1 MGYLFLSNTIRQIE
15 NDFYK
20 SSKSNDALMQL
31 AGFCVYSEVLKVA
44 EKTSK
49 ILVLTGGGNN
59 GCDGYVAASQ
69 LINNGYKTFLV
80 GMAIGFDLKV
90 FEILQTKK
98 KFNIDVIACVPC
110 KNQDKLWTFK
120 QKEQYKTAIEQADK
134 VVFISEEYFDGC
146 MQKRNMY
153 MVDNS
158 SIVVAYMYAE
168 IGGTKHCVNYAKK
181 KNKNVIFI

>member
-1 MGYLFLSNTIRQIE
+1 MTDFDLSTTCCFTGHRVLKR
-15 NDFYK
+15 DFSDEK
-20 SSKSNDALMQL
+20 
-31 AGFCVYSEVLKVA
+31 VSEVIDK
-44 EKTSK
+44 
-49 ILVLTGGGNN
+49 
-59 GCDGYVAASQ
+59 

-110 KNQDKLWTFK
+110 KEQDKLWNSK
-120 QKEQYKTAIEQADK
+120 QKEQYKIAIEQADK

>member
-1 MGYLFLSNTIRQIE
+1 MTDFDLSTTCCFTGHRVLKR
-15 NDFYK
+15 DFSDEK
-20 SSKSNDALMQL
+20 
-31 AGFCVYSEVLKVA
+31 VSEVIDK
-44 EKTSK
+44 
-49 ILVLTGGGNN
+49 
-59 GCDGYVAASQ
+59 
-69 LINNGYKTFLV
+69 LIKNGYKTFLV

-110 KNQDKLWTFK
+110 KNQDKLWTCK
-120 QKEQYKTAIEQADK
+120 QKEQYKTAIEKADK

>member
-1 MGYLFLSNTIRQIE
+1 MTDFDLKTTCCFTGHRVLKKDFSDERLSEIIDKLIE
-15 NDFYK
+15 N
-20 SSKSNDALMQL
+20 
-31 AGFCVYSEVLKVA
+31 E
-44 EKTSK
+44 
-49 ILVLTGGGNN
+49 
-59 GCDGYVAASQ
+59 
-69 LINNGYKTFLV
+69 YKTFLV

-98 KFNIDVIACVPC
+98 KYNIDVIACVPC
-110 KNQDKLWTFK
+110 KDQDKFFNLK
-120 QKEQYKTAIEQADK
+120 QKEQYKNAIENADK
-134 VVFISEEYFDGC
+134 VIYLSEEYFDGC

-181 KNKNVIFI
+181 KGKNIVFI